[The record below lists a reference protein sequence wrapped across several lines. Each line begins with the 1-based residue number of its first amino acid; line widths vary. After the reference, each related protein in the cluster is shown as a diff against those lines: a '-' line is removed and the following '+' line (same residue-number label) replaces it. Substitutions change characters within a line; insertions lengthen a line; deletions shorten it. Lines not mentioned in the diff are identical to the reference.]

1 MSEFSDKELLEELG
15 VAVETRT
22 AAART
27 PREERIVAGF
37 EDILKFVEE
46 HGRAPQHGEDRDI
59 FERLYA
65 MRLDRIRGQADCR
78 DLVEPM
84 DTHGLLAGGGGV
96 SGPAAEFVDDADLLA
111 DLGVELAPEEDITVL
126 KHVRSR
132 DEVRAAEEIANRA
145 PCEDFDRFKPLFE
158 SMQAEL
164 AAGVRETR
172 EFGRDPSVAAGDFF
186 ILGGQVVYVAE
197 IGEAIR
203 APNGESDARLRAIFA
218 NGTESNLLRR
228 SLQRA
233 LYKDETGRRVTAP
246 SAGPLFGGA
255 SQEDDLE
262 SGTIYVLRSKSDHPE
277 VAAHRDLIHK
287 IGVTG
292 GAVEARIAQA
302 ATDATYLL
310 ADVEIV
316 ATYKLFNINRT
327 KLENLLHRVFAPARL
342 DLTIQDRFGRPVQ
355 PREWYL
361 VPLSVIDEV
370 VEKVR
375 DGSITGLDYDPL
387 TASLRKSTT
396 AQLG

>member
-15 VAVETRT
+15 FAAETRT
-22 AAART
+22 AATRT
-27 PREERIVAGF
+27 PREERIIAGF
-37 EDILKFVEE
+37 EEILKFVKE

-65 MRLDRIRGQADCR
+65 MRLDRIRDQADCR
-78 DLVEPM
+78 ELVEPM
-84 DTHGLLAGGGGV
+84 DTHCLLAGGGGV
-96 SGPAAEFVDDADLLA
+96 SEPAAEFVDDADLLA
-111 DLGVELAPEEDITVL
+111 DLGVVLAPEEDITVL

-158 SMQAEL
+158 NMQAEL
-164 AAGVRETR
+164 ASGARETR

-197 IGEAIR
+197 IGEAIK

-246 SAGPLFGGA
+246 SAGPLFGGV
-255 SQEDDLE
+255 SQNDDLE

-310 ADVEIV
+310 AEVEIV

-370 VEKVR
+370 VSKVR
-375 DGSITGLDYDPL
+375 DGSVTEVEYDPL
-387 TASLRKSTT
+387 TATLRRSGKT
-396 AQLG
+396 